1 MALVDLVKGKD
12 TPKPNRGPS
21 GNIPTDSPQGA
32 GINQVP
38 LSSRIIGG
46 AKDVNPLGSPI
57 GRHINSGNTI
67 LPQGSPSGRHIN
79 SPLGKGS
86 LRKSPL
92 AGE

>member
-12 TPKPNRGPS
+12 VPKPNRGAT

-46 AKDVNPLGSPI
+46 ARTVQPSGSPR
-57 GRHINSGNTI
+57 GRHT
-67 LPQGSPSGRHIN
+67 QSPVDVIK
-79 SPLGKGS
+79 PD
-86 LRKSPL
+86 PF